1 MESTGNSKLASPRTQ
16 RRLLW
21 LSAFI
26 LAAGIAAILIVF
38 VRNTGKSVQAP
49 FTNQPVQIVKK
60 EKQLPLPQEARDV
73 AGRFILTA
81 VVRKNLDE
89 AWKLAGP
96 AVRGGLTYKQW
107 LTGNIPVVPF
117 TYKLDVAPIKV
128 DSSTKSH
135 ALLEIAL
142 LAKNKKIKPAYFFLD
157 LAKVGKGKNSHWIVS
172 GWVPAY
178 GRPDIQ
184 VNPAQ

>member
-1 MESTGNSKLASPRTQ
+1 LETTSNSRFGSPRNQ

-21 LSAFI
+21 LSALI
-26 LAAGIAAILIVF
+26 LAAGIAAVLIVF

-49 FTNQPVQIVKK
+49 FNNKPIQVA
-60 EKQLPLPQEARDV
+60 KQEQQVPFSQEARNV
-73 AGRFILTA
+73 AGHFILTA
-81 VVRKNLDE
+81 VLRKNLAD

-96 AVRGGLTYKQW
+96 NVRGGLTYKEW

-117 TYKLDVAPIKV
+117 TYKLGPVTMKIDE
-128 DSSTKSH
+128 STKDH
-135 ALLEIAL
+135 AMIEVAL
-142 LAKNKKIKPAYFFLD
+142 LAKNTKIKPAYFIAD
-157 LAKVGKGKNSHWIVS
+157 LNLVGKGKNKHWIVN

-184 VNPAQ
+184 ANPSQ